1 MFSCPSLGHFSVI
14 DAVLLRPEFWG
25 GLVCQ
30 VDEAADVCELA
41 AIPVKFIS
49 LFHKMCGFFV
59 SPLGVVE

>member
-1 MFSCPSLGHFSVI
+1 M
-14 DAVLLRPEFWG
+14 RPECWG

-30 VDEAADVCELA
+30 VDKAADVCELA